1 MISKS
6 SNSKHRIYVFTS
18 FIKFNPKY
26 FILFDAVSYE
36 IVILLILSSISHYL
50 LVYTNTIEFY
60 VLILYS
66 ATFLNLLT

>member
-36 IVILLILSSISHYL
+36 IVVLLILSISHYL
-50 LVYTNTIEFY
+50 LVYIQIQLSFMY
-60 VLILYS
+60 
-66 ATFLNLLT
+66 